1 MSVYLLFELLRECRA
16 VVDYIL
22 EARGEVDFRRPV
34 LGEEVE
40 CVVRQ
45 CGCAVLHHA
54 REVVDLPR
62 YLREPCY
69 GVEVD
74 LDLCY
79 GAVGQD
85 DSAVGGPC
93 LDAYLAYAL
102 PPLWKGGEEAVHEC
116 PELFLGRVLAAD
128 LAYFPANGYGSTGRV
143 VLPFVLGKN
152 GGGL

>member
-45 CGCAVLHHA
+45 CGCAVLHHT
-54 REVVDLPR
+54 REVIDLPR
-62 YLREPCY
+62 YLREPGY

-102 PPLWKGGEEAVHEC
+102 PPLWKGGEEAVHES
-116 PELFLGRVLAAD
+116 PQFLLCRVLSAD
-128 LAYFPANGYGSTGRV
+128 LAYLSADRDGSAGGL
-143 VLPFVLGKN
+143 VLPF
-152 GGGL
+152 